1 LITKAE
7 SGDLEKLVN
16 RFRAFAAILSIL
28 TFGIVNPSMAQLELG
43 DGGEKLDYSNPK
55 EYKIGGITVEGAK
68 KLDEKALILI
78 SGLKIGRKVTIP
90 GPDISKAVR
99 KLWKQGLFE
108 DVKISYTRIEGKTIF
123 LNIYIDEQPR
133 LSKFQFRGV
142 KKSEVNDLR
151 EQIDLYREKIVT
163 QNLIM
168 GTQKKV
174 EAYFVDKGYLKVDV
188 KISSHPDPVFPD
200 HVYLVL
206 DITKFKKV
214 KINEISITNNTQMTN
229 YKVKKS
235 MKETREKSSFEPFYD
250 PQGVLIEASSAS
262 LPTSDSVHAGNI
274 MWNYISETVKLN
286 VFKSSKF
293 IKSSYEQDKKAIIAK
308 YKELGY
314 RDAKIVKDSIYDFDS
329 KTINIDL
336 EIEEG
341 NQYFIRN
348 IKWVGNTK
356 YSTYTLKS
364 ILGLGRGDIYNPNL
378 IDQRLFMDPN
388 GKDVSSLYM
397 DDGYLFFQV
406 TPVEVYV
413 ENDSVDLEIRI
424 YEGRQATVRKVTVV
438 GNTKTNDHVIYR
450 QVRTLPG
457 SLFSRSD
464 IMRSQRE
471 LSVLGYFDPQA
482 MNVTPK
488 PNPQDATVDMEY
500 TVAEKPSDQIELSG
514 GFGNGNIVGTA
525 GIRFTNFS
533 LKNILNFKEWRPL
546 PAGDGQ
552 QLSLRAQT
560 SGRWYS
566 SVNMSFTEPWLG
578 GKRPLS
584 FSVSGYWSIQTNN
597 LKREDPGRQDLTIW
611 GTTVGLG
618 QQLKWPDDYFILRH
632 EVSYQ
637 KFIMNNWQSF
647 LFNKGVANN
656 IFYRVTLNR
665 NSLDQ
670 IIYPKMGSDIKLSL
684 QLTPPYSAFTTGKDY
699 ALMEAQ
705 EKYKWVEYYKWKF
718 TTDWYTPV
726 VQNLVFKAKIGFGF
740 LGYYNGDIGYSPFER
755 FYLGGSG
762 LTGFQLDGREII
774 ALRGYDDQSVSPV
787 GGGTSIV
794 KYTME
799 LRYPISLNPNA
810 TIYVLGFA
818 EAGNTWRTIDN
829 FAPFQLR
836 SSTGLGIRVFLPMF
850 GLLGLDWGYRLDD
863 IPGRPGMDRSQ
874 IHFTIGANLGEL

>member
-1 LITKAE
+1 LIIKV
-7 SGDLEKLVN
+7 GKDDLEKPVN
-16 RFRAFAAILSIL
+16 RFKVHPLVFLVVLLLCGSTL
-28 TFGIVNPSMAQLELG
+28 KAQVQLG
-43 DGGEKLDYSNPK
+43 GSTVKIDYSNPK
-55 EYKIGGITVEGAK
+55 EYIVGGITVTGAQ

-108 DVKISYTRIEGKTIF
+108 DVKISYSKIQGNTIF
-123 LNIYIDEQPR
+123 LDITIKEQPR
-133 LSKFQFRGV
+133 LSRFKFLGI
-142 KKSEVNDLR
+142 KKSEANDLR
-151 EQIDLYREKIVT
+151 EEIDLYKEKIVT

-168 GTQKKV
+168 STRQKV
-174 EAYFVDKGYLKVDV
+174 EAYFIDKGYLKADV
-188 KISSHPDPVFPD
+188 KITQHPDPVFQD

-214 KINEISITNNTQMTN
+214 KINEIAINDNNHLTAFRI
-229 YKVKKS
+229 KKS

-250 PQGVLIEASSAS
+250 PQSVLIDAGEAS
-262 LPTSDSVHAGNI
+262 LPTEDSAHAGAI
-274 MWNYISETVKLN
+274 LWNYASENIQLN
-286 VFKSSKF
+286 IFKSSKF
-293 IKSSYEQDKKAIIAK
+293 IESAYEEDKKAIIAK

-314 RDAKIVKDSIYDFDS
+314 RDAKIVKDTMYDFDNRS
-329 KTINIDL
+329 INLELTID
-336 EIEEG
+336 EG
-341 NQYFIRN
+341 NQYFIRD

-356 YSTYTLKS
+356 YSTYTLKN
-364 ILGLGRGDIYNPNL
+364 ILGMGKGDIYNPNL
-378 IDQRLFMDPN
+378 IEQRLFMDPN

-424 YEGRQATVRKVTVV
+424 YEGRQATVRKVTVA

-450 QVRTLPG
+450 EIRTLPG

-464 IMRSQRE
+464 IIRSQRE

-514 GFGNGNIVGTA
+514 GWGAGNLVGTA

-546 PAGDGQ
+546 PSGDGQ

-560 SGRWYS
+560 SGRWFS

-597 LKREDPGRQDLTIW
+597 KKRDDPLRQDLTIW
-611 GTTVGLG
+611 GATVGLG

-637 KFIMNNWQSF
+637 KYIMNKWQSF
-647 LFNKGVANN
+647 LFNTGVANN
-656 IFYRVTLNR
+656 IFYRITLNR

-670 IIYPKMGSDIKLSL
+670 IIYPKMGSDIKLSM
-684 QLTPPYSAFTTGKDY
+684 QITPPYSAFTSGKDY
-699 ALMEAQ
+699 ALMEPQ

-718 TTDWYTPV
+718 TCDWYTPV
-726 VQNLVFKAKIGFGF
+726 VENLVFKAKVGFGF
-740 LGYYNGDIGYSPFER
+740 LGYFNGDIGYAPFER

-774 ALRGYDDQSVSPV
+774 ALRGYDDQSVSPPT
-787 GGGTSIV
+787 GGTSIA

-810 TIYVLGFA
+810 TIYLLGFA
-818 EAGNTWRTIDN
+818 EAGNTWAQIDN
-829 FAPFQLR
+829 FAPFQLK
-836 SSTGLGIRVFLPMF
+836 SSAGFGVRVFLPMF
-850 GLLGLDWGYRLDD
+850 GLLGLDWGYRFDD